1 MALAAEV
8 PKAERFALE
17 QRLRFAPLMKVDTSK
32 TMVPAEAAL
41 CSKVA
46 EMAESDPL
54 KWDEMLKLQTVNKLF
69 IRGALYFE
77 RGAA

>member
-1 MALAAEV
+1 MTLAEEV
-8 PKAERFALE
+8 PKAEKFALE

-32 TMVPAEAAL
+32 TLVPADLAL

-54 KWDEMLKLQTVNKLF
+54 KWDEMLKLSTVNKLF
-69 IRGALYFE
+69 IRGALYFS
-77 RGAA
+77 RSGS